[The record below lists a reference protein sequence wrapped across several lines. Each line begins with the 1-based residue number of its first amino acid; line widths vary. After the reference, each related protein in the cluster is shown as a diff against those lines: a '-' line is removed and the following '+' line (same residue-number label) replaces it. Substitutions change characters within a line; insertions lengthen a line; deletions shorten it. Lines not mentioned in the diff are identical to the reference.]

1 MRKIRTILLLTLTFF
16 LLTMSAAAQKAPARD
31 YFPLRVGD
39 SWTYRTTPE
48 PSEFTIK
55 VLSEEKQADGTIVY
69 LLERKAGSLVHTWY
83 SKANGWVNILKE
95 AYPEHEGL
103 QMEHEKPKQILKI
116 PFVTGAQW
124 TWSGKSTTQM
134 EMTER
139 YKVIGIERVVVPA
152 GTFQAVKV
160 ETKIAEGSGMLV
172 RNFWYAEG
180 VGVVKSWSEAGAID
194 YGYELIDYSFKKAT
208 PAKKPASPR
217 RRTR

>member
-1 MRKIRTILLLTLTFF
+1 MREIRAILLLTLTTL

-39 SWTYRTTPE
+39 SWTYRTAPE
-48 PSEFTIK
+48 PLEFTVK
-55 VLSEEKQADGTIVY
+55 VLSEEKQADGTVAY
-69 LLERKAGSLVHTWY
+69 LLERKAGTLVHTWY

-103 QMEHEKPKQILKI
+103 EMKHAKAKQILKI
-116 PFVTGAQW
+116 PLVTGAQW

-134 EMTER
+134 ETTER
-139 YKVIGIERVVVPA
+139 YKIVGIERVVVPA

-160 ETKIAEGSGMLV
+160 EIKIAEGTAMLV
-172 RNFWYAEG
+172 RSFWYAAG
-180 VGVVKSWSEAGAID
+180 VGLIKSWSQAGQIE
-194 YGYELIDYSFKKAT
+194 YGYELIDYSFKNRT

-217 RRTR
+217 RGAR